1 MIGHAGFEFDAPL
14 WGVNGLNV
22 ASLGLRSDADEIK
35 F

>member
-1 MIGHAGFEFDAPL
+1 MVTMRPAGALF

-22 ASLGLRSDADEIK
+22 ASLGPRSDADEIK